1 MTNFNT
7 VELELEIFSSGRNK
21 VLLALIRLTQF
32 REGGRC
38 QRVSAPCDV
47 LSLLLF
53 GVSFLG

>member
-21 VLLALIRLTQF
+21 VLLALIRLNQF

-38 QRVSAPCDV
+38 QRVAAPCDV